1 MTIATCLGRIG
12 QIVPKFVIEPVL
24 MHYGDR
30 LGIIDQD
37 KELTYK
43 ELFERSYKLSN
54 GLLNMGVKKG
64 DHIAVL
70 MPNVHEHIEAHY
82 GIMGLGCPI
91 ISINTRLSAEEVSYI
106 INHSEACGLILD
118 WEYTHLISPVI
129 NDLKNI
135 RFIII
140 TSGGKKTSDLD
151 GIDYEDFLAESSS
164 TPVDLTTIK
173 DEDKLASIL
182 YTSGTTSRPKGAML
196 SYRSCWFRM
205 LQHLEWVR
213 PTINDVYLHIVPMF
227 HSQGWG
233 AIWDIPRTGG
243 VNICARYMEPSF
255 LLKTIREHGVT
266 CWCGAPAV
274 ANGMRLHPDWD
285 KTVWPKGS
293 HIHFGGSPM
302 PLQVVRA
309 FEEKGIRVHHG
320 YGLTEWMFA
329 SHTSHISYLK
339 KWDNLPMEERSRIL
353 ARQGLSNYFSMAKV
367 VREDGT
373 GVKHDGVEMG
383 EVIIKGDCGMGGYW
397 KNPKA
402 TKQAVRDGW
411 FHSGDL
417 AVVHPDGYME
427 ISDRLKDMI
436 VSGGENIGTAEVERA
451 AGMHTCV
458 AEVAVIG
465 IPHEKWGET
474 PKAIVV
480 LKENC
485 LATEKEIIDF
495 CREHLA
501 HYKCPTSV
509 EFRKTIP
516 KTSTGK
522 TMKYILREPYW
533 SGYGKRVKA

>member
-1 MTIATCLGRIG
+1 MTIAACQGRIG
-12 QIVPKFVIEPVL
+12 QIVPKFVTEPVL

-43 ELFERSYKLSN
+43 ELFERSYRLSN
-54 GLLNMGVKKG
+54 GLLGMGVKKG

-91 ISINTRLSAEEVSYI
+91 ISINTRLSAEEISYI
-106 INHSEACGLILD
+106 INHSEACGLIVD

-140 TSGGKKTSDLD
+140 TSGGKKTSNLD
-151 GIDYEDFLAESSS
+151 GIDYEDFLAVSSS

-255 LLKTIREHGVT
+255 LLKTIREAGWA
-266 CWCGAPAV
+266 CP
-274 ANGMRLHPDWD
+274 
-285 KTVWPKGS
+285 
-293 HIHFGGSPM
+293 SPG
-302 PLQVVRA
+302 PWSSFRA
-309 FEEKGIRVHHG
+309 
-320 YGLTEWMFA
+320 
-329 SHTSHISYLK
+329 
-339 KWDNLPMEERSRIL
+339 
-353 ARQGLSNYFSMAKV
+353 
-367 VREDGT
+367 
-373 GVKHDGVEMG
+373 
-383 EVIIKGDCGMGGYW
+383 
-397 KNPKA
+397 
-402 TKQAVRDGW
+402 
-411 FHSGDL
+411 
-417 AVVHPDGYME
+417 
-427 ISDRLKDMI
+427 
-436 VSGGENIGTAEVERA
+436 
-451 AGMHTCV
+451 
-458 AEVAVIG
+458 
-465 IPHEKWGET
+465 
-474 PKAIVV
+474 
-480 LKENC
+480 
-485 LATEKEIIDF
+485 
-495 CREHLA
+495 
-501 HYKCPTSV
+501 
-509 EFRKTIP
+509 
-516 KTSTGK
+516 
-522 TMKYILREPYW
+522 EP
-533 SGYGKRVKA
+533 